1 MQLQNSNVLI
11 LGGFGLV
18 GTAICHS
25 LMRHNPASI
34 IIASLKKEEAESAC
48 DLMRQ
53 EYPNK
58 DPKMFIPK

>member
-1 MQLQNSNVLI
+1 MQINGSKILI

-25 LMRHNPASI
+25 LLKHNPSAL

-48 DLMRQ
+48 KLLQD
-53 EYPNK
+53 EYPNCK
-58 DPKMFIPK
+58 PKMFIPK